1 MTSNEFLYKI
11 WDEVNLKKDYDTDW
25 DNERSFPT
33 YAVDLSLNPGIVVK
47 SISADGRLVLLI
59 GTRFKTIVLVQKDI
73 SYNSNVLIHLPRF
86 NQIVRLLLDRGAF
99 NVFPATIKQLELI
112 TGYHI
117 DKENKDKLIYT
128 QNIGSYIE
136 EIASCF
142 ILNSI

>member
-1 MTSNEFLYKI
+1 MTPNEFLCKI

-33 YAVDLSLNPGIVVK
+33 HAINLYLNPGLLVK

-73 SYNSNVLIHLPRF
+73 NYNSIVLVHLPKF
-86 NQIVRLLLDRGAF
+86 NQIAHLLLDKGVI

-117 DKENKDKLIYT
+117 DKENKNKLIYT

-142 ILNSI
+142 K